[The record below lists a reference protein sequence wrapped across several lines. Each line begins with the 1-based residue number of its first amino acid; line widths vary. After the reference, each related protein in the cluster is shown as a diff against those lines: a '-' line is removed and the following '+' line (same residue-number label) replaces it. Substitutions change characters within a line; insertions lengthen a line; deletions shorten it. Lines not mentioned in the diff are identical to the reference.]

1 MISKQVLSKQNQKM
15 TTNLAAQLREGTSKS
30 HSMAENVSFVK
41 SFLSGIVDKES
52 YRKLTANLY
61 FIYSALE
68 EEMQKHKDHPLIKPI
83 YFAELNRK
91 KNLERDLEHYYGEN
105 WKSLIVISEATQS
118 YVNRIQTVSQQ
129 KPELLIAH
137 AYTRYLGDLS
147 GGQLL
152 KKIAQRALNISEGQP
167 GLSFYEF
174 YEINDEQ
181 GFKQKYKNA
190 LDSLDLDSPSIDQI
204 IAEANVSFTMN
215 MKMFQELETSII
227 KIVTKL
233 LMNAVSPIFNQKN

>member
-1 MISKQVLSKQNQKM
+1 MA
-15 TTNLAAQLREGTSKS
+15 TNLAAQLREGTSKS

-41 SFLSGIVDKES
+41 SFLSGIVDRES

-61 FIYSALE
+61 FIYSTLE
-68 EEMQKHKDHPLIKPI
+68 EEMQKHKDHPLIRPI
-83 YFAELNRK
+83 YFSELNRK
-91 KNLERDLEHYYGEN
+91 ENLERDLEYYYGTN
-105 WKSLIVISEATQS
+105 WKSLISISEATES
-118 YVNRIQTVSQQ
+118 YVNRIKTISQQ

-181 GFKQKYKNA
+181 AFKQSYKSA
-190 LDSLDLDSPSIDQI
+190 LDSLDLDASSIDQI
-204 IAEANVSFTMN
+204 ISEANVSFTMN
-215 MKMFQELETSII
+215 MKMFQELETSMVKII
-227 KIVTKL
+227 TKI
-233 LMNAVSPIFNQKN
+233 LMNTVSTLFSGKN